1 MGKRI
6 TCSQMWSSY
15 FRGNKSDLKESPVS
29 AVTQGSG
36 VWSFTKQGLH
46 STIWFSLSGFVSL
59 LLEEPVRWGMDS
71 PSLGRRGR
79 RVPLSLSPQCTS
91 IIFLIINTICADYK
105 ILNILDI
112 NKAESKI
119 PLNFTPQT

>member
-1 MGKRI
+1 
-6 TCSQMWSSY
+6 MWSSY

-46 STIWFSLSGFVSL
+46 GTIWFSLSGFVSVL
-59 LLEEPVRWGMDS
+59 PEEPVRWGMDS

-91 IIFLIINTICADYK
+91 IIFLIINTISADYK
-105 ILNILDI
+105 ILYILDI